1 MPAKKQSGVRVVS
14 KKLVLVLAVGL
25 LGSSPYSQASEVCAS
40 LTTIA
45 SDAQKMRY
53 AKEWIVSHLADRD
66 FLKSLRIRNSFRH
79 DDERVKR
86 FGGLDWKYL
95 GFPERYYVELRF
107 NMPVTDSI
115 EWDIT
120 QVGSASLRWGRSF
133 ILIKLSSAKDMGLP
147 WSPEDFARLKTVGDG
162 VFVHCG
168 DDG

>member
-1 MPAKKQSGVRVVS
+1 MLANERSGVRVLS
-14 KKLVLVLAVGL
+14 KWLSFVLAVGL
-25 LGSSPYSQASEVCAS
+25 LASASCSRSSGVCAS

-45 SDAQKMRY
+45 SDEQKMRY

-66 FLKSLRIRNSFRH
+66 FRESLRIRKSFRQ
-79 DDERVKR
+79 DDERVQR

-95 GFPERYYVELRF
+95 GFPERYYVELDF
-107 NMPVTDSI
+107 NMPTANAA

-147 WSPEDFARLKTVGDG
+147 WSAEDFARLKTVGDG

-168 DDG
+168 DGG